1 MKYYCL
7 CVQFDFLSLSG
18 GYSFSSVNKLNVVVL
33 RVIMILTSEMV
44 SLLQN
49 IMYFLFNT
57 TLDFCATTL
66 QKVQASSH
74 YIGQAQYD
82 LLYLSAK

>member
-33 RVIMILTSEMV
+33 RVIMI
-44 SLLQN
+44 
-49 IMYFLFNT
+49 
-57 TLDFCATTL
+57 
-66 QKVQASSH
+66 QASSH

>member
-49 IMYFLFNT
+49 IMYFLLNT
-57 TLDFCATTL
+57 TF
-66 QKVQASSH
+66 VQ
-74 YIGQAQYD
+74 Q
-82 LLYLSAK
+82 LSRKFKPRVIT